1 MNKNLQKTP
10 QKIGTEKQEMKYE
23 PQTNGKTQIRQIKA
37 KSKEFIQTHK
47 HKENK
52 VKESDPESKG
62 NQKLYQPIKRKL
74 TKCKLENKPKQNA
87 NWGIKQRKKT
97 N

>member
-1 MNKNLQKTP
+1 MIKNLQKNP

-52 VKESDPESKG
+52 VKESDPASKG
-62 NQKLYQPIKRKL
+62 N
-74 TKCKLENKPKQNA
+74 
-87 NWGIKQRKKT
+87 KK
-97 N
+97 

>member
-1 MNKNLQKTP
+1 
-10 QKIGTEKQEMKYE
+10 MKYE

-52 VKESDPESKG
+52 VKESDPASKG
-62 NQKLYQPIKRKL
+62 N
-74 TKCKLENKPKQNA
+74 
-87 NWGIKQRKKT
+87 KK
-97 N
+97 